1 MVPKPLLLLL
11 VCWLQWPLAAFGQ
24 GEPLEQMTASDR
36 LAWVTW
42 FVKTEL
48 NHLDSAAAFL
58 ETNRLLERAKVW
70 NAPEIVAVVYAGQGD
85 YLQQVCHLPENA
97 LRIYTKGFDFC
108 NSKRLKQQSAG
119 FLLCIAK
126 SHWLSNDRITAY
138 EKYLRAHELLSAMG
152 FERVPELDQYEYEIG
167 CFLYDVEDYENALEH
182 LAIANLFPGR
192 SLPVR
197 HQVLLSMGKC
207 YLKLKQV
214 DNAMTCYQKCFQLAK
229 QERNVGGMGSAS
241 IRIGQC
247 HLLSQ
252 RYTEARFS
260 LSIGSKWSEQANQ
273 PLAVAQASIL
283 LAELQQHRG
292 NVHAAAEELKKAEAL
307 LLHAADP
314 NLFTELC
321 QRWMAVYEQLGNYR
335 EAYRYYQLQDSIRR
349 LTDRNLRNPSNSVVR
364 LEGRRRV
371 LQYEQQQKAKRD
383 DRQVLMLLAS
393 LLILLG
399 AGIYIN
405 WKNQQRRKK
414 DLTFAQL
421 RAEQLEHALQQY
433 ADQQQEGINGS
444 PQAAPPANSGPEP
457 MTAEE
462 TAEEALMQIL
472 ALNLRTDMDSRHLR
486 KIVEKIHPGFFS
498 RFPGLTQSEIRL
510 LALTKLNLSTKEMA
524 EILHIEPNSVR
535 RLRNRIRQK
544 YGLPAGDNFGKLLA
558 DK

>member
-58 ETNRLLERAKVW
+58 ETNRLLDRAKVW
-70 NAPEIVAVVYAGQGD
+70 NAPEIAAVVYAGQGD
-85 YLQQVCHLPENA
+85 YLQQACHLPENA
-97 LRIYTKGFDFC
+97 LRIYTQGFDFC

-126 SHWLSNDRITAY
+126 SHWLANDRITAY

-152 FERVPELDQYEYEIG
+152 FERVPELDQHEYEIG
-167 CFLYDVEDYENALEH
+167 RFLYDVEDYKTALEH

-192 SLPVR
+192 LLTVR
-197 HQVLLSMGKC
+197 HQVLILMGQC
-207 YLKLKQV
+207 WLKLSQV
-214 DNAMTCYQKCFQLAK
+214 DTAIVPYQQCFKLAK
-229 QERNVGGMGSAS
+229 QENNIACMGIAS
-241 IRIGQC
+241 IHIGNC
-247 HLLSQ
+247 HLLRQ
-252 RYTEARFS
+252 RYREARIS
-260 LSIGSKWSEQANQ
+260 LSTGRKWSEQANE
-273 PLAVAQASIL
+273 PVDVARASIL
-283 LAELQQHRG
+283 LARVHLQRE
-292 NVHAAAEELKKAEAL
+292 NVYAAAEELKNAEVL
-307 LLHAADP
+307 LQQAENGTLY
-314 NLFTELC
+314 TELC
-321 QRWMAVYEQLGNYR
+321 QGWMAVYERLGNYR
-335 EAYRYYQLQDSIRR
+335 EAYRYRRVQDSVQR
-349 LTDRNLRNPSNSVVR
+349 LTDGEQRNPSNSVVR

-414 DLTFAQL
+414 DLTFARQ
-421 RAEQLEHALQQY
+421 RAEQLEQALQQY
-433 ADQQQEGINGS
+433 TDQQEETKVL
-444 PQAAPPANSGPEP
+444 PPADDGPEP
-457 MTAEE
+457 PTAEE
-462 TAEEALMQIL
+462 NAVEALTQIL
-472 ALNLRTDMDSRHLR
+472 ALNLRTDTDSRHFR
-486 KIVEKIHPGFFS
+486 HIVEKIYPEFFV

-544 YGLPAGDNFGKLLA
+544 YGLPAGDNFEKLLA
-558 DK
+558 DN